1 MGILGDIEGAA
12 GDIVHAGEDV
22 IQAGVGSVEG
32 MLSSLHGFLTDAGL
46 GNVVQELEQLANQA
60 NQLKQQLAAAASS
73 AHWTGAAADGF
84 RARARQREA
93 EVTQLVGALDSAH
106 SAVAAAYAIAGI
118 F

>member
-22 IQAGVGSVEG
+22 VQAGVGAVEG
-32 MLSSLHGFLTDAGL
+32 MLSSLHNFLTDAGL

-60 NQLKQQLAAAASS
+60 NQLKQQLAAAAASPQ
-73 AHWTGAAADGF
+73 WTGAAADGF
-84 RARARQREA
+84 RARAQQREA
-93 EVTQLVGALDSAH
+93 EVAQLVSALDSAH
-106 SAVAAAYAIAGI
+106 SAVSTAYAIAGI